1 MTSQLITTAVVDS
14 KKSASEAKL
23 LRLPVAFLAFFLFLC
38 GLIAL
43 AAYNLAR
50 YPELWNAITGS
61 TT

>member
-1 MTSQLITTAVVDS
+1 MINELITTAVTDS
-14 KKSASEAKL
+14 KRSPQEPKL
-23 LRLPVAFLAFFLFLC
+23 LIMPIALLAAFVFLC

-50 YPELWNAITGS
+50 YPELWNAITGA